1 MNRDRI
7 EGNWKQ
13 AKGKI
18 KEQWGR
24 LTDDHLNIIDGRRDR
39 LLGQIQETYGIA
51 IDEAEKQVQTWEKL
65 NDRAF
70 DEATRR
76 IVRENARQIDR

>member
-39 LLGQIQETYGIA
+39 LLGQIQESYGIA
-51 IDEAEKQVQTWEKL
+51 MDEAEKQVQAWEKL

-70 DEATRR
+70 DQASRR